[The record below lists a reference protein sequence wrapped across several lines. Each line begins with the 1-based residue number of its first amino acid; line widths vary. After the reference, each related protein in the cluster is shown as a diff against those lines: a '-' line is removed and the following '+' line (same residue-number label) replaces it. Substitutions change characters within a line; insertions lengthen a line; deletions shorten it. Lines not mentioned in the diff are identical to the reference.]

1 MTSKADR
8 SPGLRERK
16 KTRTREAIQEA
27 ALRLFLEQGYAATT
41 VEQIAAAADVSERT
55 FFRYFAAKADTVSY
69 DLIEP
74 LVAESFITQ
83 PAGLGPTAALRAA
96 IREVYGRLPPEQLE
110 LERQRQ
116 RLVAQVIGPDAV
128 TPQKM
133 AEVLALF
140 TDALAR
146 RTGRSAD
153 DPAVQA
159 WVGAMA
165 GVVLNSYLSWSA
177 NPTGDLIDRM
187 DTGLRL
193 LDAGLPL

>member
-1 MTSKADR
+1 MTIEAGR
-8 SPGLRERK
+8 SSGLRERK
-16 KTRTREAIQEA
+16 KARTRDAIQEA

-55 FFRYFAAKADTVSY
+55 FFRYFATKADTVSY
-69 DLIEP
+69 DLVEP
-74 LVAESFITQ
+74 MVAESFVAQ
-83 PAGLGPTAALRAA
+83 PAELSPTAALRAA
-96 IREVYGRLPPEQLE
+96 IGDVYGRLSPEQVE

-116 RLVAQVIGPDAV
+116 LLVAQISGLEAL
-128 TPQKM
+128 TPQKITT
-133 AEVLALF
+133 VLGLF

-146 RTGRSAD
+146 RSGRSRE

-165 GVVLNSYLSWSA
+165 GIVLNSYLSWSA
-177 NPTGDLIDRM
+177 NPTGSIIDHM

-193 LDAGLPL
+193 LEEGLPL